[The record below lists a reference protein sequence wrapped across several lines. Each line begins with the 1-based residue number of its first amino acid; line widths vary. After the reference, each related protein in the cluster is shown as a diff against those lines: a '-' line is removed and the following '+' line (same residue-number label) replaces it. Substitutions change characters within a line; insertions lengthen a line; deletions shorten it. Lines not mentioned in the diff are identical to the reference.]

1 MVQNRSARN
10 TQDRNPTGQK
20 EESWRR
26 ILGTTPDAVG
36 RIHTSI
42 WRLLIFKWWCQR
54 LFKDFRKKCQSYW
67 QKRPQRACFSWI
79 FALREH
85 GLYNN
90 LSTVRRVEVNNR
102 QVEDVLQDIS
112 CCCAMYA
119 FPCDLRSELPRRWSQ
134 LHPHHQVAGAF
145 YLQAPRFYHSKT
157 VAFEPVERFGT

>member
-10 TQDRNPTGQK
+10 TQDRKPTGQK

-67 QKRPQRACFSWI
+67 QKHPQRACFSWI

-85 GLYNN
+85 RLYFN
-90 LSTVRRVEVNNR
+90 LSTVRLVEVKNWSRMSFKISHAVVICMLFPAICAANR
-102 QVEDVLQDIS
+102 QDVEVSFTLTTRWQVRFTFKHR
-112 CCCAMYA
+112 A
-119 FPCDLRSELPRRWSQ
+119 FITPRRSR
-134 LHPHHQVAGAF
+134 LNP
-145 YLQAPRFYHSKT
+145 
-157 VAFEPVERFGT
+157 